1 MAGNK
6 EQSCWYQG
14 GPPLTYFP
22 LPVPDPAKPWGGDCS
37 SCKGKCP
44 GHYMRPQ
51 QAWLHVR
58 ERGNKDVQ
66 SDPPSVIQ

>member
-14 GPPLTYFP
+14 RPPLTYFP
-22 LPVPDPAKPWGGDCS
+22 LPLPDPAKPWGGDCS
-37 SCKGKCP
+37 SCKGKSP